1 MIKKITNIMLVLLA
15 AIIVF
20 AGMTSEDNMP
30 DKALLKKAMRIHD
43 EAVVVDT
50 HVDTPMVM
58 FERGVDIGQRTENS
72 DVDLIKMKEG
82 GLDAVF
88 FAIYTPNSL
97 DDKNPSKV
105 ALSILDTIYS
115 QVEKYYDLA
124 EIAYTPDDLERI
136 NKTGK
141 RAIFIGMENGGPIE
155 DSLALLRTF
164 YRLGV
169 RYITL
174 THMDNNNICDS
185 STADSPKWNGLSPFG
200 IDVVKEMNRLGM
212 MVDVSHI
219 SDKAF
224 WDVIKYSKAPVI
236 ASHSCVRSICDTN
249 RNMSDDMIKA
259 LADKGGV
266 IQINFY
272 GGFLSKE
279 IDLKSKEIRKQ
290 LAPIRQQLREQF
302 KDDEKEVQK
311 RMIAEYKKLAPPSPP
326 IDLLIDHIDYV
337 VKLVG
342 VDHVGIGSDFD
353 GASSYPVGL
362 EDASKY
368 PIITYKLLER
378 GYSEKDIKKIL
389 GGNLLRVFNDVIKV
403 SEDLSR

>member
-326 IDLLIDHIDYV
+326 IDLLIDQIDYV

>member
-1 MIKKITNIMLVLLA
+1 MKKHSR
-15 AIIVF
+15 IVF
-20 AGMTSEDNMP
+20 IILSVFAVIFITAADDPMP

-43 EAVVVDT
+43 EAMVVDT
-50 HVDTPMVM
+50 HVDTPMMM
-58 FERGVDIGQRTENS
+58 FQRGVDIGQRTENS
-72 DVDLIKMKEG
+72 EVDLIKMKEG

-88 FAIYTPNSL
+88 FAVYTPNSL
-97 DDKNPSKV
+97 DDKNPSKA
-105 ALSILDTIYS
+105 ALSVIDTIYS

-155 DSLALLRTF
+155 DSLPLLRTF

-169 RYITL
+169 RYVTL
-174 THMDNNNICDS
+174 THNENNNICDS
-185 STADSPKWNGLSPFG
+185 STADTPKWNGLSPFG
-200 IDVVKEMNRLGM
+200 IEVVKEMNRLGM
-212 MVDVSHI
+212 MIDVSHI
-219 SDKAF
+219 SDKSF
-224 WDVIKYSKAPVI
+224 WDVIQYSKAPVI
-236 ASHSCVRSICDTN
+236 ASHSCVKSICDTN
-249 RNMSDDMIKA
+249 RNMTDDMIKA

-279 IDLKSKEIRKQ
+279 IELQSKEIRKQ
-290 LAPIRQQLREQF
+290 LAPIRQQLMEQF
-302 KDDEKEVQK
+302 KDNEKEVMK
-311 RMIAEYKKLAPPSPP
+311 RMMAEYKRLSPPSPP
-326 IDLLIDHIDYV
+326 IDVLIDHIDYV

-342 VDHVGIGSDFD
+342 VDYVGIGSDFD

-389 GGNLLRVFNDVIKV
+389 GGNVLRVFNDVIKV
-403 SEDLSR
+403 SEDLNR

>member
-15 AIIVF
+15 SLIVF
-20 AGMTSEDNMP
+20 AGTISEDNMP
-30 DKALLKKAMRIHD
+30 DKALMKKAMRIHD
-43 EAVVVDT
+43 EAIVVDT

-88 FAIYTPNSL
+88 FAVFTPNSL

-105 ALSILDTIYS
+105 ALSIIDTIYS

-174 THMDNNNICDS
+174 THNENNNICDS
-185 STADSPKWNGLSPFG
+185 STADAPKWNGLSPFG

-249 RNMSDDMIKA
+249 RNMSDEMIKA
-259 LADKGGV
+259 LAEKGGV

-302 KDDEKEVQK
+302 KDDEKEVMK
-311 RMIAEYKKLAPPSPP
+311 RIMAEYKRLAPPSPP
-326 IDLLIDHIDYV
+326 IDLLIDHIDYA

-342 VDHVGIGSDFD
+342 VDHVGLGSDFD

-389 GGNLLRVFNDVIKV
+389 GGNLLRVFNKVIETA
-403 SEDLSR
+403 EDMND